1 MIDQPPIDPLLML
14 QVGAPDTGTGTA
26 DTDQGGTRDGD
37 GRSWDAPDGAPDGGL
52 DGLPDADDPDG
63 AAGAVK
69 RPSAWHTL
77 REWFVVVVVALV
89 VALVIRTFVVAP
101 FYIPSDSMF
110 DTLHTDDRIL
120 VNKLSYRLHDVHRG
134 DVVVFEKP
142 PAVNFGDD
150 TVEDLIK
157 RVIGL
162 PGDTLRFDNCAVFV
176 NGVQIDEPYTDGACT
191 EPPNATVD
199 PEADGEVTVP
209 ADSYF
214 MMGDNRRPQQSFDS
228 RFWGFVDEDLIIGR
242 AFVIIWPRAHWGWL

>member
-1 MIDQPPIDPLLML
+1 
-14 QVGAPDTGTGTA
+14 
-26 DTDQGGTRDGD
+26 
-37 GRSWDAPDGAPDGGL
+37 
-52 DGLPDADDPDG
+52 
-63 AAGAVK
+63 
-69 RPSAWHTL
+69 WHTL
-77 REWFVVVVVALV
+77 REWFIVVVVALV

-150 TVEDLIK
+150 SVEDLIK

-162 PGDTLRFDNCAVFV
+162 PGDTLQFVDCGVLV
-176 NGVQIDEPYTDGACT
+176 NGQQLDEPYTDGSCT

-199 PEADGEVTVP
+199 PEGDGEVSVP
-209 ADSYF
+209 DGSF
-214 MMGDNRRPQQSFDS
+214 FVMGDNRRPQQSYDS

-242 AFVIIWPRAHWGWL
+242 AFVVIWPRAHWRWL